1 MNYLT
6 DKILRGT
13 HRLYVNHYGSYL
25 KPLDRITDPN
35 EASNIIYQQLKSDIP
50 CMIARYGSVEILC
63 INNYLGINKF
73 KHNIWN
79 YITDKSPQFWWDTEH
94 AKQCRFFSTYRT
106 KFRTICRT
114 ND

>member
-79 YITDKSPQFWWDTEH
+79 YITDKSPQFGGIRLGYRACKTM
-94 AKQCRFFSTYRT
+94 QVFFHLQN
-106 KFRTICRT
+106 KI
-114 ND
+114 